1 MHAVACHAIYG
12 AGVLAGRVE
21 KIKKVTEDSVRT
33 VRRTFVP
40 CPALSRNGKREA
52 AKNQAGRRKSHRRAH
67 YRPLWKKS
75 DLKKNDLKVLPMGAS
90 RYTTLILA
98 TKKSKI
104 LLEFL
109 IWSKSRILEGQ
120 SNN

>member
-1 MHAVACHAIYG
+1 MHAVACSHIRTG
-12 AGVLAGRVE
+12 AAAVQVRAG

-67 YRPLWKKS
+67 YRPLGKK
-75 DLKKNDLKVLPMGAS
+75 L
-90 RYTTLILA
+90 T
-98 TKKSKI
+98 
-104 LLEFL
+104 
-109 IWSKSRILEGQ
+109 
-120 SNN
+120 

>member
-12 AGVLAGRVE
+12 AGSSRAGRVG

-67 YRPLWKKS
+67 YRPLCKKLT
-75 DLKKNDLKVLPMGAS
+75 LKKRPESLPIGG
-90 RYTTLILA
+90 R
-98 TKKSKI
+98 
-104 LLEFL
+104 
-109 IWSKSRILEGQ
+109 
-120 SNN
+120 